1 MNICFLGHRPS
12 DLGGWN
18 ENELQKNIKRNIKN
32 ILVESFASNKDLVV
46 LTGLFLGPEMWAGEI
61 AYELKIPYKVYI
73 PFKDPHS
80 KWIKKTAQQYTFLKN
95 HAASKETIDRGHFDP
110 KKIYEKDMY
119 LVNESEKVYVCF
131 VKMVPIIKYAKKL
144 NKQII
149 DIMPNENEDDFFIQ
163 I

>member
-80 KWIKKTAQQYTFLKN
+80 KWIK
-95 HAASKETIDRGHFDP
+95 
-110 KKIYEKDMY
+110 
-119 LVNESEKVYVCF
+119 
-131 VKMVPIIKYAKKL
+131 
-144 NKQII
+144 
-149 DIMPNENEDDFFIQ
+149 
-163 I
+163 